1 MILMSDISQKVYI
14 ERMKQIQEYKNEML
28 SSITHNLKTPLNGIM
43 VLI

>member
-1 MILMSDISQKVYI
+1 MSDISQKVYI